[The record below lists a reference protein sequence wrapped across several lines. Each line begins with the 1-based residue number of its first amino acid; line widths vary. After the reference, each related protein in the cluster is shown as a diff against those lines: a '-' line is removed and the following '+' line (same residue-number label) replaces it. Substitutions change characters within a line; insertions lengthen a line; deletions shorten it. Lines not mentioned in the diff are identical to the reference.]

1 MKKTFTV
8 NIGQSIF
15 NIDEDAYDILKK
27 YLISVKKYF
36 NTIDD
41 QGEIIIDFE
50 LRIAENFSSKISVNK
65 NIIDLDDVRKMI
77 KIMGT
82 LDDFKEAYG
91 NETNQEKQNNDTYED
106 RKLYRDSS
114 NRIIAG
120 VGAGIAQYFKIDPI
134 IVRIVLILASLGG
147 LGLIAYIICWIGV
160 PTKDFDVNLRKTFY
174 RDPEE
179 NIIGGVAKG
188 MANYLNLDVTLIRV
202 FFFISI
208 FFGGFGLLL
217 YIFLWIFTKEASS
230 IGQKMNMSGYNI
242 NLSNIEDFIKKNT
255 AKKNGKESTLTK
267 IFLFP
272 FRLIAPLINTLAKM
286 LIILFRLILFII
298 ITFIA
303 ALCFMFLIIILVN
316 LFNLSNNL
324 DIASYHLISVCIGLL
339 LTIGISIII
348 AAKIMFK
355 RTIVN
360 PYVFAILFFLWL
372 TFLLLNLFSFPDLL
386 INLQEQGF
394 LYDWIVITKNS
405 TGILIDI
412 D

>member
-1 MKKTFTV
+1 MF
-8 NIGQSIF
+8 
-15 NIDEDAYDILKK
+15 
-27 YLISVKKYF
+27 
-36 NTIDD
+36 
-41 QGEIIIDFE
+41 
-50 LRIAENFSSKISVNK
+50 R
-65 NIIDLDDVRKMI
+65 
-77 KIMGT
+77 
-82 LDDFKEAYG
+82 
-91 NETNQEKQNNDTYED
+91 
-106 RKLYRDSS
+106 
-114 NRIIAG
+114 
-120 VGAGIAQYFKIDPI
+120 GIAQYFKIDPI

>member
-41 QGEIIIDFE
+41 QGEIIKDFE
-50 LRIAENFSSKISVNK
+50 LRIAENFSSKISVDK
-65 NIIDLDDVRKMI
+65 KSIDLGDVRKMI

-91 NETNQEKQNNDTYED
+91 SEINQETQSNDTYYD

-120 VGAGIAQYFKIDPI
+120 VASGIAQYFKIDPI
-134 IVRIVLILASLGG
+134 IVRILFFLAVLP
-147 LGLIAYIICWIGV
+147 GLITYLIFWLGV
-160 PTKDFDVNLRKTFY
+160 PTKDFDPNLRKTFY
-174 RDPEE
+174 RDPDDK
-179 NIIGGVAKG
+179 IIGGVAKG
-188 MANYLNLDVTLIRV
+188 MANYLKIDVTLIRI

-217 YIFLWIFTKEASS
+217 YIFLWIFTNKASS
-230 IGQKMNMSGYNI
+230 IGQKMNMSGYNV

-255 AKKNGKESTLTK
+255 TKKNGKESTLTR

-272 FRLIAPLINTLAKM
+272 FRLIAPLINTLAKV
-286 LIILFRLILFII
+286 LVILFRLILFII

-303 ALCFMFLIIILVN
+303 ALCFMLLIIILVN
-316 LFNLSNNL
+316 IFNLSNNL

-339 LTIGISIII
+339 LTIGISIIV
-348 AAKIMFK
+348 ASKIMFK

-372 TFLLLNLFSFPDLL
+372 TFLLLNLFSFPNLL
-386 INLQEQGF
+386 INLQEQGI
-394 LYDWIVITKNS
+394 LYDWMEISYDWMEIWY
-405 TGILIDI
+405 
-412 D
+412 